1 MFEKI
6 NNFKTKE
13 IKNLIIE
20 REYTPRSITAVVK
33 NSSLGL
39 NISVSSINKMR
50 ETIKQDQIMS
60 YSQYFASFSNAL
72 NISPGAKVRWDL
84 ILDSRRYFEY
94 REYLKKEL
102 RISQNLVTS
111 YYSDIFALRK
121 SVYEISAKSKIA
133 QVLLKPLHTITAL

>member
-84 ILDSRRYFEY
+84 ILDSRRNFEY

-121 SVYEISAKSKIA
+121 SV
-133 QVLLKPLHTITAL
+133 